1 MAAPHKHVQRASREL
16 FAVAR
21 ADSVAHQHLRD
32 RVLGL
37 LWVTIAVDV
46 VATLIVYVTEH
57 GARGTQIHSLWAAF
71 LFTTGQ
77 LLTASSVDAPTTSV
91 GKVLEIFFDL
101 YAITVVAALAG
112 SFGAFFHRISED
124 RREAAAKAAAAQ
136 EEALAVETEATGTA
150 T

>member
-1 MAAPHKHVQRASREL
+1 VAAPHKHIQRASREVL
-16 FAVAR
+16 AVAR

-32 RVLGL
+32 RVLAL
-37 LWVTIAVDV
+37 LWLTLAIDV
-46 VATLIVYVTEH
+46 LATLIVFVTEH
-57 GARGTQIHSLWAAF
+57 GAQGTEIRNLWDAF

-77 LLTASSVDAPTTSV
+77 LLTASSVAAPATSV

-124 RREAAAKAAAAQ
+124 RREAAKREAAAKARPAA
-136 EEALAVETEATGTA
+136 
-150 T
+150 